1 MTHLELDELADV
13 LSGEAG
19 ADATEHAATCP
30 TCSAALTDLEAAQV
44 PLLAALA
51 TLPDP
56 EPPAGLD
63 ERLLAAFARERRAQ
77 TSTGAATVLPLPAR
91 RRPPAWL
98 TGAAAAA
105 ALIGVVGGGI
115 ALLPHGGTS
124 STSSRSSTTAGA
136 SGPVGPVVRRLASG
150 TAYRKVGPSFA
161 TALPLLLDVATS
173 GSADARQ
180 FKADERKAAAADP
193 LARLRDDRA
202 LAGCLAS
209 LTPPEDPGV
218 PLAVDYAMYEGQPAL
233 VVVLPSAKP
242 GAVDVYVVGPA
253 CTQADADLRYFVRLP
268 RP

>member
-13 LSGEAG
+13 LCGEAG
-19 ADATEHAATCP
+19 ADAIEHAATCP

-63 ERLLAAFARERRAQ
+63 ERLLAAFSRERRAQ
-77 TSTGAATVLPLPAR
+77 TSTGAATVLPLPTGR
-91 RRPPAWL
+91 RRPAWL

-105 ALIGVVGGGI
+105 ALVGVVGGGI

-124 STSSRSSTTAGA
+124 SGSSSTSTAA
-136 SGPVGPVVRRLASG
+136 APSAAGPAVRRLASG
-150 TAYRKVGPSFA
+150 TDYRKVGPSFA
-161 TALPLLLDVATS
+161 TALPLLLDVATR
-173 GSADARQ
+173 GTAATAP
-180 FKADERKAAAADP
+180 FALKAAAGDP
-193 LARLRDDRA
+193 LARLRGDGA
-202 LAGCLAS
+202 LVGCLAS
-209 LTPPEDPGV
+209 LTTPEDPGV
-218 PLAVDYAMYEGQPAL
+218 PLAVDYASYEGQPAL
-233 VVVLPSAKP
+233 VVVLPAAKP
-242 GAVDVYVVGPA
+242 ATVDVYVVGPA

>member
-13 LSGEAG
+13 LCGEAG

-30 TCSAALTDLEAAQV
+30 VCSAALTDLEAAQV

-77 TSTGAATVLPLPAR
+77 TPAGAATVLPLVTR
-91 RRPPAWL
+91 RQPPAWL
-98 TGAAAAA
+98 IGAAAAA
-105 ALIGVVGGGI
+105 ALIGVAGGGI
-115 ALLPHGGTS
+115 ALLPHGGLNT
-124 STSSRSSTTAGA
+124 TRSGTTASA
-136 SGPVGPVVRRLASG
+136 PRTAEAAVRRLASG
-150 TAYRKVGPSFA
+150 TDYRKVGPSFA
-161 TALPLLLDVATS
+161 NALPLLLGAATQDTAA
-173 GSADARQ
+173 GAPFAL
-180 FKADERKAAAADP
+180 KAAAGDP
-193 LARLRDDRA
+193 LARLWDDRA

-209 LTPPEDPGV
+209 LTTPDNPGV
-218 PLAVDYAMYEGQPAL
+218 PLAVDYATYESKPAL
-233 VVVLPSAKP
+233 VVVLPGAKP
-242 GAVDVYVVGPA
+242 ATVDAYVVGPA

>member
-13 LSGEAG
+13 LCGEAG
-19 ADATEHAATCP
+19 VDATEHAATCP
-30 TCSAALTDLEAAQV
+30 VCSAALTDLEAAQV
-44 PLLAALA
+44 PLLATLA

-77 TSTGAATVLPLPAR
+77 TPAGAATVLPFVTR

-98 TGAAAAA
+98 VGAAAAA
-105 ALIGVVGGGI
+105 ALIGVAGGGI
-115 ALLPHGGTS
+115 ALLPHGS
-124 STSSRSSTTAGA
+124 QSTTRSTAGNTAPAA
-136 SGPVGPVVRRLASG
+136 SPAVRRLASG
-150 TAYRKVGPSFA
+150 TDYRKVGPSFA
-161 TALPLLLDVATS
+161 SALPRLLGTASPDAVA
-173 GSADARQ
+173 APQ
-180 FKADERKAAAADP
+180 FKANERKAAAGDP

-209 LTPPEDPGV
+209 LTTPDNPGV
-218 PLAVDYAMYEGQPAL
+218 PLAVDYATYESKPAL
-233 VVVLPSAKP
+233 VVVLPGAKP
-242 GAVDVYVVGPA
+242 ATVDAYVVGPA

>member
-1 MTHLELDELADV
+1 MTHLDLDELADV
-13 LSGEAG
+13 LCGEAG

-124 STSSRSSTTAGA
+124 STTSSNTTAG
-136 SGPVGPVVRRLASG
+136 GTGTVGPVVRRLASG

-161 TALPLLLDVATS
+161 TALPLLLTVATS
-173 GSADARQ
+173 DSAAEIPFAR
-180 FKADERKAAAADP
+180 KVAATDP

-202 LAGCLAS
+202 LAGCLAA

-242 GAVDVYVVGPA
+242 SAVDVYVVGPA

>member
-13 LSGEAG
+13 LCGEA
-19 ADATEHAATCP
+19 AAAATEHAATCP

-124 STSSRSSTTAGA
+124 STTSSNTTAG
-136 SGPVGPVVRRLASG
+136 GTGTVGPVVRRLASG

-161 TALPLLLDVATS
+161 TALPLLLNVATS
-173 GSADARQ
+173 DSGATIPLAG
-180 FKADERKAAAADP
+180 KAAAADP
-193 LARLRDDRA
+193 LDRLRDDRA
-202 LAGCLAS
+202 LASCLAA

-218 PLAVDYAMYEGQPAL
+218 PLAVDYATYEGQPAL
-233 VVVLPSAKP
+233 VVVLPSTKP
-242 GAVDVYVVGPA
+242 ATVDVYVVGPA
-253 CTQADADLRYFVRLP
+253 CSQADADLRYFVRLP
-268 RP
+268 RR